1 MEETAGEG
9 RRGAISGE
17 ICCSKGEIVGE
28 DWIVFVVGKE
38 IESEKREMNV
48 MSVRNIDEAIFL
60 VAVMMNK
67 SKLVFFCFV
76 FFLSTHQSAFNLCS
90 NDTVSAK

>member
-28 DWIVFVVGKE
+28 DGIVFVVVGE
-38 IESEKREMNV
+38 DRESEKREMNV
-48 MSVRNIDEAIFL
+48 MSVKNIDEAIFL
-60 VAVMMNK
+60 VCCNDEQIKA
-67 SKLVFFCFV
+67 L
-76 FFLSTHQSAFNLCS
+76 LSFSLLIRVRLICVAMILS
-90 NDTVSAK
+90 L

>member
-28 DWIVFVVGKE
+28 DGIVFVVGE
-38 IESEKREMNV
+38 DRESEGRYRKV
-48 MSVRNIDEAIFL
+48 MSVSNIDEAIFL
-60 VAVMMNK
+60 
-67 SKLVFFCFV
+67 L
-76 FFLSTHQSAFNLCS
+76 L
-90 NDTVSAK
+90 